1 MITTMFRLAAVL
13 TILLIAVGIAR
24 AQDVAKKVVGRWV
37 SQSAEKQ
44 PLVFKKDGVF
54 EYGWKKTADGWEM
67 AAGSYKIEAGG
78 KIRGTIA
85 REGVNLGVWYVL
97 TEDGLQGPRGPNP
110 KMTWQRDEK
119 KRTD

>member
-1 MITTMFRLAAVL
+1 MRKTVSLLAGVL
-13 TILLIAVGIAR
+13 TVLLIAVGIAR
-24 AQDVAKKVVGRWV
+24 AQDVAEKVVGRWV
-37 SQSAEKQ
+37 SQNAEKH
-44 PLVFKKDGVF
+44 PLVFKKDGTF
-54 EYGWKKTADGWEM
+54 EYGWKKTAGGWEL
-67 AAGSYKIEAGG
+67 AAGTYKIEAGG